1 MLIEELVYLD
11 RDNEIVLRLSSD
23 GTTITHSGLTR
34 VQLLVGDTLL
44 DSQVTPALFDFTQA
58 DRLIL
63 KLGESDLTPGRYAA
77 TIYVF
82 DDTHTLGLMW
92 GALIITIKA

>member
-34 VQLLVGDTLL
+34 IQLLVGSTLL
-44 DSQVTPALFDFTQA
+44 DSQVTPALFDFAHA

-63 KLGESDLTPGRYAA
+63 KLGGSGMTAGRYP
-77 TIYVF
+77 TTLYVF
-82 DDTHTLGLMW
+82 DESHPLGIHW
-92 GALIITIKA
+92 GAFMLTVK

>member
-1 MLIEELVYLD
+1 MLIEELIYLD

-23 GTTITHSGLTR
+23 GATITHSGLTR

-44 DSQVTPALFDFTQA
+44 DSQVTPALFDFTQS

-63 KLGESDLTPGRYAA
+63 KLGTSSLTAGRYTT

-82 DDTHTLGLMW
+82 DETHTLGLMW
-92 GALIITIKA
+92 GQIILTVKG